1 MNVRSSNGG
10 NSSISLSGKGEV
22 PGGVIDA
29 VEAGISAW
37 PNPMTDRVEV
47 RFSKPTPAM
56 NVSVVSTSG
65 ATVAAFT
72 HDGVEAGGSIR
83 WNGRDAA
90 GSLVASGTY
99 TMIIRYGENIVT
111 VPLTIVK

>member
-1 MNVRSSNGG
+1 MN
-10 NSSISLSGKGEV
+10 I
-22 PGGVIDA
+22 
-29 VEAGISAW
+29 
-37 PNPMTDRVEV
+37 
-47 RFSKPTPAM
+47 
-56 NVSVVSTSG
+56 SVVSTSG

-72 HDGVEAGGSIR
+72 HEGVEAGGSIR

-111 VPLTIVK
+111 IPLTIVK